1 MGERP
6 ETPIARYKR
15 AHDLTYLELAGLL
28 GITWDYARKLGC
40 GSVRRTS
47 PALAEQIEKRS
58 DGEITR
64 EELVFPDAA
73 A

>member
-1 MGERP
+1 MEKRL

-15 AHDLTYLELAGLL
+15 AHGLTYLQVADLL

-47 PALAEQIEKRS
+47 PALAEQIERRS
-58 DGEITR
+58 GGEIAR
-64 EELVFPDAA
+64 EDLVFPERAA
-73 A
+73 